1 MIKICRNFRFARV
14 CRGSQFLKLS
24 FFSIKASLAE
34 RERER
39 ERERRKEKDVERRVI
54 YTERSH

>member
-39 ERERRKEKDVERRVI
+39 EREKKRERCREEGYIQREK
-54 YTERSH
+54 S

>member
-39 ERERRKEKDVERRVI
+39 EREKKRERCREEGYIHREK
-54 YTERSH
+54 S

>member
-39 ERERRKEKDVERRVI
+39 EKKRERCREEGYIHREK
-54 YTERSH
+54 S